1 MEPLADS
8 YAPGWADDAVA
19 MMACRTAA
27 SRAAF
32 ILPFLEPGM
41 RVLDV
46 GCGPGTITLGL
57 ARAVAPGGRC
67 AGIDMA
73 ASQIELARV
82 AAQAAATE
90 NVTFEAGSA
99 YALPF
104 ADESLDVV
112 HSHAMFEHLARPAA
126 ALAEIRRVLRPGGVV
141 GICSSDWAGAV
152 IEPRTD
158 DVEVALRCHLE
169 LRRQAGGDPFAGG
182 RLPVWIEAAGFVDLH
197 ASLQHEVEMSYA
209 AFGRYVGT
217 RIEAAAREAPEAE
230 RAALLEG
237 AAAAAR
243 WAQHEGGSLS
253 QPWTAVTARRP

>member
-1 MEPLADS
+1 MEPLADR

-19 MMACRTAA
+19 MMARRTAE

-32 ILPFLEPGM
+32 ILPFLEPGV

-57 ARAVAPGGRC
+57 ARAVAPGGSC

-73 ASQIELARV
+73 ASQIELAR
-82 AAQAAATE
+82 AAARASAVE

-104 ADESLDVV
+104 ADESFDVV

-141 GICSSDWAGAV
+141 GICSSDWSGAIV
-152 IEPRTD
+152 EPRTE
-158 DVEVALRCHLE
+158 DVDVALRCHLE
-169 LRRQAGGDPFAGG
+169 LRRRAGGDPFTGG
-182 RLPVWIEAAGFVDLH
+182 RLSLWIDEAGFVDLRS
-197 ASLQHEVEMSYA
+197 SLQHEIEMSYA

-217 RIEAAAREAPEAE
+217 RLEAAADEAPDAE

-237 AAAAAR
+237 AAAAGR
-243 WAQHEGGSLS
+243 WAQHEGGTLS